1 MVADPSDETV
11 RIPSSWAQL
20 RVMANAK
27 CQRTSKNTSKG
38 SPRGAGEYK
47 GERSE
52 TGSRDIR
59 LQAGDTD
66 GGSS

>member
-1 MVADPSDETV
+1 MVEDPAIETV
-11 RIPSSWAQL
+11 RTPSSWAQL

-52 TGSRDIR
+52 WQSVGMRVAIGRQT
-59 LQAGDTD
+59 TKTV
-66 GGSS
+66 